1 MGALDKLAGCSG
13 SWAGTSRLTDP
24 SMNVSDDSPSTAEL
38 TPLLDGSFVRLD
50 YTWAYQGDGQEG
62 SLLIGFETGPAVV
75 TAHWVDTWHMGE
87 AVMSCQGTVENDGS
101 VTVLGSYAA
110 PPGPDWGWR
119 IVLQPLDGAALRLV
133 MYNVTPDGDE
143 GLAVEAD
150 YTRIEG

>member
-1 MGALDKLAGCSG
+1 MGALGKLAGCSG

-87 AVMSCQGTVENDGS
+87 AVMPPLLARIGAGESFYSPSMVRPFASSCTTS
-101 VTVLGSYAA
+101 
-110 PPGPDWGWR
+110 PPMAMRGWLSR
-119 IVLQPLDGAALRLV
+119 P
-133 MYNVTPDGDE
+133 T
-143 GLAVEAD
+143 
-150 YTRIEG
+150 TRE